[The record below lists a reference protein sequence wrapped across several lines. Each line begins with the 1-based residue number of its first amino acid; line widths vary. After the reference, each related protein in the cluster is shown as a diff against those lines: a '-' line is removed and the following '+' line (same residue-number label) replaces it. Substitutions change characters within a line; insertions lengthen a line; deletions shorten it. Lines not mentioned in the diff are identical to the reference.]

1 MPQIS
6 NEHRQPRLWAL
17 GLFLLA
23 LACGGGSGG
32 LGDLGGCGGGGCA
45 GGCADGC
52 ADSGCGGEDGCG
64 IGFTEA
70 DYPVQGSQID
80 QAGQIRLSR
89 NGISFLQ
96 ENAGPLIANIVGEEG
111 LSFCLPAQSD
121 TVEICN
127 SPSVC
132 TDGTEGC
139 QLDIEIDSLSIRP
152 NDNGDGPDSLDITAF
167 INMDEVMQIGFNGFA
182 CDDMHV
188 FAEQLPVDASIVFM
202 VDNQDAV
209 TDSDQIPGI
218 TDRTWVEVT
227 DFNFGTAGLGIEH
240 ITTNAACLTVEG
252 LAAVIVPL
260 LPAVVAPLVDPT
272 LKTILCNTCEAG
284 CGEGAFCPDEEA
296 NVCYYAANSE
306 QCEPIWLGME
316 GEIELGSLLSDFAP
330 GLDTALSFIFYLGN
344 YASAEASGF
353 SLGAF
358 GGAYAPHDDC
368 VPMAPEPSIATVARS
383 TDLIADITPSGGIFH
398 VGVGISKQLLDH
410 AMWAA
415 YQSGALCI
423 AVGSN
428 TIDQITSGTFA
439 IFLPSLAELTE
450 GQNVPMV
457 LRLRPTEP
465 PTVALGRG
473 QVLPGDPPT
482 VVDPLLT
489 LELRNL
495 KIDFYAFMEER
506 FARVFTLDTDIALPL
521 ALTAA
526 DDGSGILILLGDLE
540 EAFTRIDPANAELL
554 AEEDVSSL
562 AQVLPGLIGS
572 LAPTLAGSL
581 ADPIEIPEFGGYRLV
596 IEQDSFTS
604 IEDETMLAIFA
615 KLAPA
620 ESDGGTDAVFAPLTT
635 ATVVS
640 LETPSLEDIVRFEG
654 LRSRGEPLDT
664 SLLRSELVIDVDTL
678 TNDGLPREYSYR
690 VDGGMWHIYEQTN
703 QLSVRDPQ
711 FMFEGEHWVEVRS
724 RVPGRQNTLSLI
736 SEPIVFGVDLAR
748 PLLEVRRLDEFR
760 LEVEASDSVTP
771 PEELVVRYSVD
782 GGEWVDVPLTGLI
795 ALPTDI
801 AGDVELA
808 VEVHD
813 DAGRGRLV
821 TRTFAIHGRTTDSSD
836 GGGCGNC
843 SISFAPD
850 RPFGA
855 MPLALFAIGLLVL
868 KRKRQRVVSRR
879 RVPTKGLFIALVGLA
894 MLVAACSDDPAVTNA
909 GPEGCGDGCEGDL
922 MCFNDA
928 CVENAC
934 TSDDGCPDGSV
945 CSDDRCVLRTVCTS
959 DDECVEGQFCIDDD
973 DDGGSECLSM
983 PCSENADCS
992 GLSCSG
998 GRLPY
1003 CVSESCFCDY
1013 PCPDGCGEE
1022 EYCCHATNSC
1032 EEVPNVCAAM
1042 DCETGF
1048 GPQVV
1053 TDAAGDPS
1061 SCEITGPDCECRE
1074 LPPLPIGDV
1083 GSYLSA
1089 TVATD
1094 GTVYVA
1100 AFNRT
1105 YEDLMVGTVQE
1116 DLTVDWTF
1124 VDGLAETGEVAGSLN
1139 GPRGGIVDGGPRVGR
1154 HTGIAADGA
1163 GNLHV
1168 AYYDE
1173 SEKELRYARG
1183 TPDAD
1188 GFEWKFETIDDSQ
1201 GAGAYNNVTLSAD
1214 GIPAVTYFVQ
1224 RAEVEAGV
1232 VHSQVRTAWADANTP
1247 TAWTIENTS
1256 SVPHTAPCGGACPGS
1271 GRCRSDTNLCQT
1283 AARSGFCSPSCADGE
1298 NCFEL
1303 DEGYTCAG
1311 TVAVG
1316 DPWTYLPEGS
1326 GLFVDAVR
1334 TESGDLA
1341 VAWYDHSRGNL
1352 MFNQSV
1358 DGTFAGT
1365 EPQLVDGET
1374 EDGDDEGSDPDDTGD
1389 VGWYPSVALGPDGAA
1404 HFTYVDAT
1412 NDRLLYV
1419 PLGSDNPEVV
1429 DTGLNG
1435 VEPSLVGD
1443 NSNLTVGDDGS
1454 LLVTYQNTT
1463 KHWTLARRRFVESG
1477 WIVPNVVMGGED
1489 PYDGAFGFYL
1499 QQVNSGDTIYLLSYR
1514 INSRAGLRDVVVRTL
1529 D

>member
-1 MPQIS
+1 M
-6 NEHRQPRLWAL
+6 
-17 GLFLLA
+17 
-23 LACGGGSGG
+23 C
-32 LGDLGGCGGGGCA
+32 D
-45 GGCADGC
+45 
-52 ADSGCGGEDGCG
+52 
-64 IGFTEA
+64 
-70 DYPVQGSQID
+70 
-80 QAGQIRLSR
+80 
-89 NGISFLQ
+89 
-96 ENAGPLIANIVGEEG
+96 
-111 LSFCLPAQSD
+111 
-121 TVEICN
+121 
-127 SPSVC
+127 
-132 TDGTEGC
+132 DGTVGC

-152 NDNGDGPDSLDITAF
+152 NENGDGPDSLDITAF
-167 INMDEVMQIGFNGFA
+167 INMDEVMQLSYTTLGLE
-182 CDDMHV
+182 CDEMHV
-188 FAEQLPVDASIVFM
+188 YAERLPVDVRIVFY
-202 VDNQDAV
+202 VDNVESV
-209 TDSDQIPGI
+209 TEADPIPGVSY
-218 TDRTWVEVT
+218 RTWVEVADLSSSFAGLAMEPISGGGCAGLALVSNIVIPILGPT
-227 DFNFGTAGLGIEH
+227 LIGALGGDAVGTA
-240 ITTNAACLTVEG
+240 
-252 LAAVIVPL
+252 
-260 LPAVVAPLVDPT
+260 
-272 LKTILCNTCEAG
+272 LCNTCDAG
-284 CGEGAFCPDEEA
+284 CGEDAFCPDEDS
-296 NVCYYAANSE
+296 NICYYAANST

-316 GEIELGSLLSDFAP
+316 GEIDLASVLADFNP

-344 YASAEASGF
+344 YAAAEASGF
-353 SLGAF
+353 SLGAY

-368 VPMAPEPSIATVARS
+368 VPMAPEPPTTTVPRS
-383 TDLIADITPSGGIFH
+383 TDLTTDITPSGGIFH
-398 VGVGISKQLLDH
+398 VGIGISKQLLDH
-410 AMWAA
+410 ALWAA
-415 YQSGALCI
+415 YESGALCI

-439 IFLPSLAELTE
+439 IFLPSLSELTE

-465 PTVALGRG
+465 PTVTLGRG

-495 KIDFYAFMEER
+495 KIDFYAFIEER

-526 DDGSGILILLGDLE
+526 DDGSGILVLLGDLE

-554 AEEDVSSL
+554 AEEDVASL
-562 AQVLPGLIGS
+562 ADVLPSLIGS

-620 ESDGGTDAVFAPLTT
+620 ETDGSTDAIFAPLVE

-640 LETPSLEDIVRFEG
+640 LQTPSSEDIIEFEG
-654 LRSRGEPLDT
+654 LRSRGERLDT
-664 SLLRSELVIDVDTL
+664 SLVRSEVVIDVETL

-690 VDGGMWHIYEQTN
+690 VDGGMWHIYQQTD
-703 QLSVRDPQ
+703 QLSVRDPL
-711 FMFEGEHWVEVRS
+711 FMLEGEHWIEVRS
-724 RVPGRQNTLSLI
+724 RVPGQPNTLSLI
-736 SEPIVFGVDLAR
+736 SDPIVFAVDLAR
-748 PLLEVRRLDEFR
+748 PLIEIRRLDEFR
-760 LEVEASDSVTP
+760 LEIEASDSATP
-771 PEELVVRYSVD
+771 AEDLLVRYSVD
-782 GGEWVDVPLTGLI
+782 GGDWVDVPLTGLI
-795 ALPTDI
+795 ALPID
-801 AGDVELA
+801 ASGDVELT
-808 VEVHD
+808 VEARD
-813 DAGRGRLV
+813 NAGRSRFV
-821 TRTFAIHGRTTDSSD
+821 TRTFAIHGRTTDSDD
-836 GGGCGNC
+836 GGGCGDC
-843 SISFAPD
+843 AVSPGPD
-850 RPFGA
+850 KPFGA

-868 KRKRQRVVSRR
+868 NRR
-879 RVPTKGLFIALVGLA
+879 RRRATPRRQASKKGLFIALLGVV
-894 MLVAACSDDPAVTNA
+894 MLMAACSDDPVTTTP

-928 CVENAC
+928 CVENSC
-934 TSDDGCPDGSV
+934 TSDDGCPDGTV
-945 CSDDRCVLRTVCTS
+945 CSEDRCVLRTICTS

-983 PCSENADCS
+983 PCTENEDCS

-1003 CVSESCFCDY
+1003 CVSESCFCEF
-1013 PCPDGCGEE
+1013 PCADGCADE

-1032 EEVPNVCAAM
+1032 EEVPNVCGAM
-1042 DCETGF
+1042 DCEIGF

-1089 TVATD
+1089 TIATD

-1116 DLTVDWTF
+1116 DLTIDWTF

-1154 HTGIAADGA
+1154 HTGIAVDGD

-1183 TPDAD
+1183 TPDGD
-1188 GFEWKFETIDDSQ
+1188 GFEWKLETIDDTP
-1201 GAGAYNNVTLSAD
+1201 GAGAYNNVTLSAE
-1214 GIPAVTYFVQ
+1214 GVPAVTYFVQ
-1224 RAEVEAGV
+1224 RAEVEPTV
-1232 VHSQVRTAWADANTP
+1232 IHSQVRTAWADANSP
-1247 TAWTIENTS
+1247 SEWHIENTS

-1271 GRCRSDTNLCQT
+1271 GRCRADTNLCQT
-1283 AARSGFCSPSCADGE
+1283 AARSAFCSPECADGE
-1298 NCFEL
+1298 SCFQLE
-1303 DEGYTCAG
+1303 EGYTCAG

-1316 DPWTYLPEGS
+1316 DPWFYLPEGS

-1358 DGTFAGT
+1358 EGTFVGT
-1365 EPQLVDGET
+1365 EPELNDGELP
-1374 EDGDDEGSDPDDTGD
+1374 DGDDEDNNPDDTGD
-1389 VGWYPSVALGPDGAA
+1389 VGWYPSVGIGPDGAV

-1412 NDRLLYV
+1412 NDRLLYMAR
-1419 PLGSDNPEVV
+1419 GSSNSEVV

-1443 NSNLTVGDDGS
+1443 NSNLTVADDGS
-1454 LLVTYQNTT
+1454 LLVTYQNAT
-1463 KHWTLARRRFVESG
+1463 KHWTLARRRFLESG

-1489 PYDGAFGFYL
+1489 PYEGAFGFYL
-1499 QQVNSGDTIYLLSYR
+1499 QQVSSGDTIYLLSYR